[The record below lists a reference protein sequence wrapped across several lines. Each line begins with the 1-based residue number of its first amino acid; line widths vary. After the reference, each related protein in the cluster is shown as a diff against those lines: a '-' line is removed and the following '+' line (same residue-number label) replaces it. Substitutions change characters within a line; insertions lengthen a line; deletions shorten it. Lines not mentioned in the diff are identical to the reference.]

1 MKKSILIELI
11 GFWLVISCFL
21 SNSTEFAIYNYL
33 FTGIFLAVISINLK
47 NTNPFYKMILSL
59 LGFWLIIDAFIPLL
73 LINPYYLRN
82 LIITGGVVLYFGYKM
97 LPKNTQDNILPH
109 HHSKGVTR

>member
-11 GFWLVISCFL
+11 GLWLLISCFL
-21 SNSTEFAIYNYL
+21 GNSREFAIYNYL
-33 FTGIFLAVISINLK
+33 FSGIFLAVVSINLK

-73 LINPYYLRN
+73 LINPFYFRN
-82 LIITGGVVLYFGYKM
+82 LIITGGVVIYFGYKM
-97 LPKNTQDNILPH
+97 FPRDTQNTILPH